1 MKKQQCAGIWSL
13 VKSNILEKN
22 KDNTPLIMW
31 FKTTELM
38 GVLEDAEK
46 TVEFS
51 LSVPSELHKDWI
63 NTNLIDI
70 IFSEISKSY
79 PDTFK
84 VSIHIKN
91 HDNLENTNTYQN
103 IPEAIEVNSPV
114 KIPSPGQNYIGL
126 QKDYVFS
133 KFVVGRNNEFAHAA
147 CYAIAQ
153 KPGTTNYNPLFICG
167 PTGMGKTHLLNA
179 VGNHIRE
186 NYPEKKILYTTA
198 ENFLNDFLKSIKHQ
212 QMDRFRQKYRE
223 SVEILLID
231 DVQFLAK
238 KLGIQEEFF
247 NILNHFFANNQ
258 QVVVASDKM
267 PKDINGLEE
276 RIRTRLEWGLVADI
290 HMPDLETRIAIL
302 RYKAEQYKISL
313 HSNIIEYI
321 AKISKRS
328 IRELEG
334 NLNKI
339 KIFSDFKKS
348 SYNDSS
354 TITLDFVKKTLVNHI
369 SEEKLTI
376 EEVQKMCS
384 SYFKLNI
391 KDLKSK
397 SRSKNIVTARQS
409 AMFLMRKYLN
419 ISLMDIGKA
428 FGGKDH
434 TTVINAIRR
443 VEDKMTKDASF
454 NKDLNSLETEIQNF
468 TGM

>member
-1 MKKQQCAGIWSL
+1 MKKEQCTGIWNL

-22 KDNTPLIMW
+22 KNNTPLIMW

-38 GVLEDAEK
+38 EVLEDSNK
-46 TVEFS
+46 NVEFS
-51 LSVPSELHKDWI
+51 LSVPSEIHKDWI

-70 IFSEISKSY
+70 ILSEINKNYS
-79 PDTFK
+79 DTFK
-84 VSIHIKN
+84 VSIYIKN
-91 HDNLENTNTYQN
+91 HDNIKNTNTYQN
-103 IPEAIEVNSPV
+103 IPEAIEVNSPI
-114 KIPSPGQNYIGL
+114 KMPNSSQNYVGL

-179 VGNHIRE
+179 VGNHIKE
-186 NYPEKKILYTTA
+186 HYPEKKILYTTA
-198 ENFLNDFLKSIKHQ
+198 EKFLNDAINSVRNR

-223 SVEILLID
+223 SCDILLMD
-231 DVQFLAK
+231 DIQI
-238 KLGIQEEFF
+238 LGNKQMVQEEFF
-247 NILNHFFANNQ
+247 NTLNHFFASNH

-302 RYKAEQYKISL
+302 KYKAEQYKLSL
-313 HSNIIEYI
+313 HSSIIEYI

-348 SYNDSS
+348 SYSDSS
-354 TITLDFVKKTLVNHI
+354 VISLDFVKKTLINHI

-376 EEVQKMCS
+376 VEIQKICS

-397 SRSKNIVTARQS
+397 SRTKHIVTARQS

-419 ISLMDIGKA
+419 VSLMDIGKA

-443 VEDKMTKDASF
+443 VEDKLIKDASF
-454 NKDLNSLETEIQNF
+454 NKDLNSLEREIQNF

>member
-1 MKKQQCAGIWSL
+1 MKKQQCTGIWNL
-13 VKSNILEKN
+13 VKSSILEQN
-22 KDNTPLIMW
+22 KANTPLIMW
-31 FKTTELM
+31 FKTTELAS
-38 GVLEDAEK
+38 VLEDANQN
-46 TVEFS
+46 VEFA
-51 LSVPSELHKDWI
+51 LSVPSEIHRDWI

-70 IFSEISKSY
+70 ILSEINKNYS
-79 PDTFK
+79 DTFK

-91 HDNLENTNTYQN
+91 QNTTENTSAYQN
-103 IPEAIEVNSPV
+103 IPQSIEVNSPI
-114 KIPSPGQNYIGL
+114 KMPDASHNYIGL
-126 QKDYVFS
+126 QKDYIFS

-153 KPGTTNYNPLFICG
+153 QPGTTNYNPLFICG

-179 VGNHIRE
+179 VGNHIKGH
-186 NYPEKKILYTTA
+186 YPEKKILYITA
-198 ENFLNDFLKSIKHQ
+198 EKFLNDAINSVRHR

-223 SVEILLID
+223 SCDILLID
-231 DVQFLAK
+231 DIQI
-238 KLGIQEEFF
+238 LGNKQMVQEEFF
-247 NILNHFFANNQ
+247 NTLNHFFANNH

-267 PKDINGLEE
+267 PKDIAGLEE

-302 RYKAEQYKISL
+302 RYKAEQYKLSL
-313 HSNIIEYI
+313 HSSIIEYI

-348 SYNDSS
+348 SYDDDNL
-354 TITLDFVKKTLVNHI
+354 ITLDFVKKTLINHI
-369 SEEKLTI
+369 TEEKLTI
-376 EEVQKMCS
+376 EEVQKMCAN
-384 SYFKLNI
+384 YFKLNI

-397 SRSKNIVTARQS
+397 SRTKHIVTARQS

-419 ISLMDIGKA
+419 VSLIDIGKA

-443 VEDKMTKDASF
+443 VESKLIKDVSF
-454 NKDLNSLETEIQNF
+454 NKDLNSLEREIQNF
-468 TGM
+468 TGL